1 MFKVLRQLESYEFA
15 ASSKKNFIINRL
27 VTLVSDICIALAA
40 VFCWMGVNFLFSL
53 FQYAFGAGLG

>member
-1 MFKVLRQLESYEFA
+1 
-15 ASSKKNFIINRL
+15 
-27 VTLVSDICIALAA
+27 LAA